1 MKIFCLTPERQ
12 SQNENSSNTILP
24 IFSVLLILLILLV
37 LPIFTSCTSC
47 CSKDKYDF
55 SSTHDAMA
63 AYKVYLSDL
72 RQVKTTNTDN
82 FIVQLKEW
90 KEINDTIYRYL
101 RKDSVFKK
109 EPQVASAFF
118 ATHDSV
124 RNEMMRLTETW
135 RYGYDDVLS
144 IKEKSSSFVNDID
157 LQAAVKDAQSFFD
170 GLSDISVSQSDK
182 GTILSQYRQLLAH
195 AKERGFSCK
204 NDMLQFIKEEDLLFR
219 SFLTHLHEMG
229 D

>member
-1 MKIFCLTPERQ
+1 MKIICLTPKRL
-12 SQNENSSNTILP
+12 SQNENISNTILP

-55 SSTHDAMA
+55 SSAQDAMA
-63 AYKVYLSDL
+63 AYKVYLSYL

-118 ATHDSV
+118 AP
-124 RNEMMRLTETW
+124 
-135 RYGYDDVLS
+135 
-144 IKEKSSSFVNDID
+144 
-157 LQAAVKDAQSFFD
+157 
-170 GLSDISVSQSDK
+170 
-182 GTILSQYRQLLAH
+182 TIRCAMS
-195 AKERGFSCK
+195 
-204 NDMLQFIKEEDLLFR
+204 
-219 SFLTHLHEMG
+219 
-229 D
+229 